1 MGYNTYPSYH
11 SHLSSAEE
19 SAASLGSEC
28 RSNRR
33 RLSKKRGKEK
43 KYAPTMALSG
53 DFEES
58 GSLLSIKV
66 AKDQD
71 GSRFIQQRLAVAD
84 ELWNDVY
91 GNFIVQKLLE
101 FGTDGMKEG
110 LAKRLRSETLSLSTR
125 VYGCRVI
132 QKALDELS
140 NRDVA
145 SLISTFKGNVLL
157 CLNDHNG
164 NHVIQKSISI
174 LFKMAKE
181 SRENGEDDLCTLYL
195 ESIDPIVEEIIQS
208 VELLAKHA
216 YGCRAVQRM
225 VEYAIEPLRSKVLDS
240 IIASQDSLLC
250 HTYGNYVVQKALEHG
265 RPSDRDAIFKSITLD
280 NSVIK
285 FSKQKQASNV
295 VEAMLRLGDDRQR
308 QQIVQEM
315 LNCFCVD
322 HYNVTENA
330 VLSMSKDPYANYVVK
345 TALKV
350 LQEGEQRDRLFSILL
365 SHQADLE
372 EVPFAK
378 HIVAML
384 NTHRQSG
391 EEDTAM
397 VNVEDKK

>member
-1 MGYNTYPSYH
+1 LTCFA
-11 SHLSSAEE
+11 SSLT
-19 SAASLGSEC
+19 S
-28 RSNRR
+28 
-33 RLSKKRGKEK
+33 
-43 KYAPTMALSG
+43 
-53 DFEES
+53 
-58 GSLLSIKV
+58 
-66 AKDQD
+66 
-71 GSRFIQQRLAVAD
+71 
-84 ELWNDVY
+84 
-91 GNFIVQKLLE
+91 
-101 FGTDGMKEG
+101 
-110 LAKRLRSETLSLSTR
+110 
-125 VYGCRVI
+125 RVI

-157 CLNDHNG
+157 CLNDHNGETHRIIGANDMTLKICSQTYSFYHSSG

-216 YGCRAVQRM
+216 YGCRAVQRI

-315 LNCFCVD
+315 LNVSYSFSSI
-322 HYNVTENA
+322 EA
-330 VLSMSKDPYANYVVK
+330 PIFRIFFKLPLSVLLCRS
-345 TALKV
+345 L
-350 LQEGEQRDRLFSILL
+350 
-365 SHQADLE
+365 
-372 EVPFAK
+372 
-378 HIVAML
+378 
-384 NTHRQSG
+384 
-391 EEDTAM
+391 
-397 VNVEDKK
+397 